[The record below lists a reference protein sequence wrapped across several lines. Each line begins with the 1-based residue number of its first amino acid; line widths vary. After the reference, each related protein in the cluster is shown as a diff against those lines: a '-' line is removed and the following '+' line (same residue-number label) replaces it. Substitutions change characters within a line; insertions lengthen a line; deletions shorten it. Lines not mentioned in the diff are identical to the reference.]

1 MEAAAIDLVAR
12 YAGDG
17 QAWKALGVAQLSQ
30 GKNAVEALQ
39 RACALRPTDAEAL
52 GTLGGALAAQ
62 GDLQRAAAC
71 YREALHAQ
79 PRLAPLHSN
88 LGDVLTRLG
97 DGVAAEASCR
107 QALLLQPG
115 LASAHLNL
123 GNALVAQG
131 RIDAAIASYR
141 QALALQPALAEAHH
155 ALGLAFKQQGELE
168 QAAQCLLQAIHC
180 RPRHAG
186 THIQLGLIL
195 HAAGKLDAAAASLR
209 SALQLQPGAST
220 THFYLANVL
229 LDQGRPQEA
238 TTHYSQSLDLRPGQA
253 EVMVNLGVALTATGR
268 HAEAVASLQQ
278 ALVLQPGS
286 AMAHGNLGNT
296 WLAMGEVTPA
306 RTHLEQAVVLA
317 PSSGMAHR
325 NLAHLLKTAGQPG
338 QALHHLQHAL
348 DLPDAPLAVH
358 SEVLFVQN
366 YLPLAQAPQ
375 ADRLALA
382 RRFGEAAARVAR
394 PYTTWPNPRVPGK
407 TLRLGL
413 VSADLR
419 DHPVGYFLE
428 SVLAAWAAPASQQT
442 ASRMAVVAYANQG
455 AGDATT
461 KRLQAHCG
469 IWRAVADLDD
479 AALARQVRDDGI
491 DVLIDLSGH
500 TRHNRL
506 PMLAYR
512 PAPVQVSWLG
522 YCATTGLDAVDAYI
536 ADPWIVPPGGES
548 AFTEK
553 VVRLPETFL
562 CFTPPAVDVP
572 ISPLPALHGGLRFG
586 CFNQLA
592 KMSDEVVSVWAQVL
606 HSVPDSRLVLQAQA
620 LQDESVRTEIG
631 ARFARH
637 SIPSG
642 RLVLQPAQADR
653 MAYLAAYH
661 HVDIALDPFPYPGG
675 TTTLEALWM
684 GVPVL
689 TLPGQT
695 ALSRQGASILHNL
708 GLDDWVATDTQDYV
722 ARAARHAAQR
732 PELAALRNNLRARLQ
747 RSPLCD
753 APRFANQLAQGLRAL
768 WVDWCD
774 RTAKPG

>member
-30 GKNAVEALQ
+30 GKNAVAALQ

-155 ALGLAFKQQGELE
+155 ALGLAHKQLGELE
-168 QAAQCLLQAIHC
+168 QAAQCLQQAIHC

-278 ALVLQPGS
+278 ALALQPGS
-286 AMAHGNLGNT
+286 ALAHGNLGNT

-306 RTHLEQAVVLA
+306 RTHLEQAVALA
-317 PSSGMAHR
+317 PSSGVAHR

-338 QALHHLQHAL
+338 RALHHLQHAL

-442 ASRMAVVAYANQG
+442 ASRMAVAAYANQRD
-455 AGDATT
+455 GDATT

-469 IWRAVADLDD
+469 IWHAVADLDD

-548 AFTEK
+548 SFTER

-572 ISPLPALHGGLRFG
+572 ISPLPALHSGLRFG

-653 MAYLAAYH
+653 MAYLAAYD